1 MLGLAMSRYVIK
13 LEPIASASPADLAA
27 TVGPTLDRY
36 LTGPIG
42 NGRAVS
48 DDASVRTPA
57 RFGRLEVTRR

>member
-13 LEPIASASPADLAA
+13 LEPIASASAAELAA

-42 NGRAVS
+42 R
-48 DDASVRTPA
+48 P
-57 RFGRLEVTRR
+57 